1 MFREKR
7 IGYVVMTRK
16 MLILQAFRH
25 FTYITAHSP
34 TLPLLYLRHSSFSNS
49 SVAPPMSQLI
59 LQPFFCFSYV
69 TGFFTYV
76 TWRAAHEMRFSKVC
90 YFTETALGQRM
101 VLQILFIWTTKLENI
116 EKSKEHLNNVMILS
130 MLGKVTIQAQ
140 LSSHYQESFGKRN
153 DKVNKNSYV
162 LNLIINCICFCG
174 AIGFA

>member
-1 MFREKR
+1 MFREKT
-7 IGYVVMTRK
+7 IGYVVVTRK

-59 LQPFFCFSYV
+59 LQPFFRFSYV

-90 YFTETALGQRM
+90 YFMETL
-101 VLQILFIWTTKLENI
+101 V
-116 EKSKEHLNNVMILS
+116 HLNNKIRKHRKIKGAYEQCNDFIYAGESKYTNSIKFTLS
-130 MLGKVTIQAQ
+130 
-140 LSSHYQESFGKRN
+140 R
-153 DKVNKNSYV
+153 VN
-162 LNLIINCICFCG
+162 CET
-174 AIGFA
+174 